1 MSYAF
6 QLAAKTFSNGA
17 VVNTS
22 PPTFGGVASVVPN
35 TDGSFTVNWA
45 VATGAA
51 AAPIRYEI
59 FVSPGSVSA
68 ATLFTLSNRIS
79 VSSSAL
85 TSARVFVL
93 QDQTTYFVNGQTY
106 TFGVRA
112 VSAQNI
118 SDTNTVVLT
127 SAAIGTGNLPAIFQD
142 IAEELAATE
151 ALLALT
157 AANGGR
163 AVPALTGRVLA
174 PETLVGKTLKPDILI
189 GRLIDE

>member
-6 QLAAKTFSNGA
+6 QIASKTFSNGA
-17 VVNTS
+17 VVNTT

-35 TDGSFTVNWA
+35 TDGSFVVNWA
-45 VATGAA
+45 AATGSA

-68 ATLFTLSNRIS
+68 ATLFTPSNRVS

-85 TSARVFVL
+85 NSARVFVL

-118 SDTNTVVLT
+118 SETNTVVLT
-127 SAAIGTGNLPAIFQD
+127 SAAIGTGNLPALFQD
-142 IAEELAATE
+142 IADELAATE
-151 ALLALT
+151 ALLSTIADN
-157 AANGGR
+157 AGR
-163 AVPALTGRVLA
+163 AVPALQATVIQPDVLTGR
-174 PETLVGKTLKPDILI
+174 IL
-189 GRLIDE
+189 E